1 MGRRSDEREE
11 RRYTLLFVQDRG
23 RGRVRQLTITSSML
37 RRAAAALTVLGVFLA
52 LGGAVLAVELPRL
65 WRFDDLVAENL
76 RLKTRLHDIEGE
88 LDEVELT
95 LRRLRVYDRQ
105 LRALQEDV
113 GLPGGLGPLDDAESA
128 ALGLEALGELDGGGL
143 APVQVD
149 DLRPAD
155 AWAGA
160 VEARAEGLLRVLREV
175 EPRIGRAAE
184 DVTDLLT
191 IRAALPQVWPASGV
205 LTSGFG
211 YRRSPIYRSRKFHS
225 GIDVSAP
232 RGSRV
237 VAVAPGTVSMARSNG
252 GYGRMVV
259 VDHGFGI
266 ESRYAH
272 STSIFVDEGDYV
284 EAGQVVATVGTTG
297 QTTGP
302 HLHFELVVHGQAVDP
317 LDYLPR

>member
-1 MGRRSDEREE
+1 MSDPPRREE
-11 RRYTLLFVQDRG
+11 RSYTLLLVQDRG
-23 RGRVRQLTITSSML
+23 RGRVRQLTLTSAML
-37 RRAAAALTVLGVFLA
+37 RKVAVVGSVLGVLVALA
-52 LGGAVLAVELPRL
+52 GVVVAIELPRL
-65 WRFDDLVAENL
+65 WRFDDLVAENM

-88 LDEVELT
+88 LEEVELT

-113 GLPGGLGPLDDAESA
+113 GLPGGLGPLDDAESD
-128 ALGLEALGELDGGGL
+128 ALGLDALGALDGES
-143 APVQVD
+143 PVEID
-149 DLRPAD
+149 LHDLRPAD
-155 AWAGA
+155 VWAGA
-160 VEARAEGLLRVLREV
+160 VEARAEGLLEVLREV

-232 RGSRV
+232 RGARV
-237 VAVAPGTVSMARSNG
+237 VSVAPGTVTMARYNG

-272 STSIFVDEGDYV
+272 NTSIFVDEGDYV

-302 HLHFELVVHGQAVDP
+302 HLHFELMVDGQAVDP
-317 LDYLPR
+317 LDYLPK